1 MRLLNFV
8 VIIVLV
14 LAAGYVY
21 QVKFESTLQAERVAK
36 LRSEIGRERD
46 AIAALRAEWSKLD
59 TPARVQALAQRHLPL
74 RPVEASQFDGLE
86 RVPERVFD
94 VVPPSPADP
103 IGAMIDGIHTDVPTG
118 SLPAAGN
125 R

>member
-8 VIIVLV
+8 VIVVLV

-36 LRSEIGRERD
+36 LRAEIGRERD
-46 AIAALRAEWSKLD
+46 HIAGLRAEWSKLD
-59 TPARVQALAQRHLPL
+59 TPARIQTLTERHLTL
-74 RPVEASQFDGLE
+74 RPVEPSQFDGLD
-86 RVPERVFD
+86 RVPKRMPDIVQPDSE
-94 VVPPSPADP
+94 DP
-103 IGAMIDGIHTDVPTG
+103 IGAMIGSSDTLTG
-118 SLPAAGN
+118 SLPVPS

>member
-8 VIIVLV
+8 VIVVLV

-36 LRSEIGRERD
+36 LRVEIGRERD
-46 AIAALRAEWSKLD
+46 HIAALRAEWSKLD
-59 TPARVQALAQRHLPL
+59 TPARIQALTERHLTL
-74 RPVEASQFDGLE
+74 RPVEPTQFDGLD
-86 RVPERVFD
+86 RVPKRTPD
-94 VVPPSPADP
+94 IVPPGSADP
-103 IGAMIDGIHTDVPTG
+103 IGTMIEGSDMLTG
-118 SLPAAGN
+118 SLPASSS

>member
-8 VIIVLV
+8 VIVVLV

-36 LRSEIGRERD
+36 LRAEIGRERD
-46 AIAALRAEWSKLD
+46 HIAGLRAEWSKLD
-59 TPARVQALAQRHLPL
+59 TPARIQTLTERHLTL
-74 RPVEASQFDGLE
+74 RPVEPSQFDGLD
-86 RVPERVFD
+86 RVPKRMPDIVQSGSE
-94 VVPPSPADP
+94 DP
-103 IGAMIDGIHTDVPTG
+103 IGAMIGSSDTLTG
-118 SLPAAGN
+118 SLPVPS

>member
-8 VIIVLV
+8 VIVVLV

-36 LRSEIGRERD
+36 VRGEIRRERD
-46 AIAALRAEWSKLD
+46 RIAALRAEWSKLD
-59 TPARVQALAQRHLPL
+59 TPARVQGLAQRHLTL
-74 RPVEASQFDGLE
+74 KPVEAAQFDGLE
-86 RVPERVFD
+86 RVPERAPD
-94 VVPPSPADP
+94 IVPPGTDDP
-103 IGAMIDGIHTDVPTG
+103 IGAMIDTELLTG
-118 SLPAAGN
+118 GLPAPDH